1 MKKMLYLPNL
11 SASFFNLVLLFILL
25 FGFTSPA
32 YSQKEVVIHSRTTQD
47 TVLAQKYKWVKK
59 YDEVVLS
66 EGVFI
71 CRKYI
76 RTPHLKDN
84 DTIFYR
90 NSWRAYLCNEK
101 GHRITDNYY
110 DNIDSFHDGIARVVK
125 SKRGTA
131 YLFDYQGLKGFINK
145 KGEIVI
151 PIMYPYV
158 SNFSEGLAAVYD
170 STQSSYFIDK
180 SNKKIFSEKRFK
192 YVNDFYKGIA
202 YVKLSNNSSNYIDHS
217 GNFLMPG
224 KFDFIESRGKYSFME
239 DTLQIVRKGNKYGLL
254 GDSLELAVP
263 LIYDLIDT
271 NRFERFNHLSK
282 IQLTNKVGFVDT
294 FDGKIII
301 PLTYTEFKKSENS
314 NFIWA
319 RSDEGWGL
327 INASN
332 KVLVPFV
339 YTDVIE
345 ALKDYSIVKDKKTG
359 IVNNQGVLMVPCI
372 YDKVSPFYNG
382 IAIVIADGKVG
393 YVDQTGKV
401 LIKPYYEKGS
411 YFVDD
416 VATVETKLMKY
427 KINSKNQHLTKSLN
441 STGIWVVLVLSSLLV
456 LGAYKTSSV
465 FVKRPSLTV

>member
-1 MKKMLYLPNL
+1 MKKMLHLPT
-11 SASFFNLVLLFILL
+11 SFFNSVLILIIL
-25 FGFTSPA
+25 FGFTRPA
-32 YSQKEVVIHSRTTQD
+32 YSQKEIVIHSLTTQD
-47 TVLAQKYKWVKK
+47 TLLTKKYKWIKK

-90 NSWRAYLCNEK
+90 NSRRAYLCNEK
-101 GHRITDNYY
+101 GHRITNNYY
-110 DNIDSFHDGIARVVK
+110 DDIDSFYDGIARVIK

-131 YLFDYQGLKGFINK
+131 YFSDFQGLKGFINK
-145 KGEIVI
+145 KGKIVI
-151 PIMYPYV
+151 PMMYSYV
-158 SNFSEGLAAVYD
+158 SNFSEELSAVYD
-170 STQSSYFIDK
+170 STGFSYFIDK
-180 SNKKIFSEKRFK
+180 FNKKFFSEKKFK
-192 YVNDFYKGIA
+192 EAEPFHKGNA
-202 YVKLSNNSSNYIDHS
+202 MVRLFNSSRNFIDHS
-217 GNFLMPG
+217 GNLLIPE
-224 KFDFIESRGKYSFME
+224 KFDFIENREKYSYYME

-254 GDSLELAVP
+254 GDSLKLAVP

-294 FDGKIII
+294 YDGKIII
-301 PLTYTEFKKSENS
+301 PLTYNEFKKSENS

-319 RSDEGWGL
+319 RSDKGWGL

-332 KVLVPFV
+332 KVLIPFV

-372 YDKVSPFYNG
+372 YDNVSPFYNG

-393 YVDQTGKV
+393 YVDQKGKV

-427 KINSKNQHLTKSLN
+427 KINSKNQYLTKSLN
-441 STGIWVVLVLSSLLV
+441 STGIWIVLVVSSLLV
-456 LGAYKTSSV
+456 LGAYKTISV
-465 FVKRPSLTV
+465 FVKRPALTV